1 MLAALLQL
9 AVGLALLTAGGIFL
23 VRGAT
28 AVALL
33 ARVSTT
39 VIGLTVVAAGTS
51 LPELAVSVD
60 AARIGSTAMAY
71 GNVVGSNIFNIAV
84 VLSLAALISN
94 IPVTRQTF
102 RIEYPYLILTT
113 VLAILLARDGLYDRI
128 EAFFALTL
136 LTVFTA
142 YLIRHER
149 KIVPD
154 VERDELREAVERTSR
169 VDSARKVWL
178 TNLGFITAG
187 IILLPAGARLMVE
200 GGVHIAQVLGVGE
213 RIVGLT
219 ILAIGTSLPEVATVI
234 VAAKHNQPGLVLGN
248 VIGSN
253 IFNLQAVLG
262 TTSAIYPVVIEQSAR
277 SYDNWV
283 MLGFTLLLLPLM
295 LTRRQIG
302 KVDASAL
309 ILLFVA
315 YNWFLLR

>member
-23 VRGAT
+23 VRGAI

-113 VLAILLARDGLYDRI
+113 VLAILLARDGLYDRT
-128 EAFFALTL
+128 EAFFALD
-136 LTVFTA
+136 
-142 YLIRHER
+142 R
-149 KIVPD
+149 K
-154 VERDELREAVERTSR
+154 S
-169 VDSARKVWL
+169 
-178 TNLGFITAG
+178 
-187 IILLPAGARLMVE
+187 
-200 GGVHIAQVLGVGE
+200 
-213 RIVGLT
+213 
-219 ILAIGTSLPEVATVI
+219 
-234 VAAKHNQPGLVLGN
+234 
-248 VIGSN
+248 
-253 IFNLQAVLG
+253 
-262 TTSAIYPVVIEQSAR
+262 VV
-277 SYDNWV
+277 
-283 MLGFTLLLLPLM
+283 
-295 LTRRQIG
+295 
-302 KVDASAL
+302 
-309 ILLFVA
+309 
-315 YNWFLLR
+315 